1 MMEWIRIHKTNV
13 RQQKAEKEIII
24 FKNYFKK
31 KLAIFGRF
39 KNVLRKV
46 HPNKKIKQGLSWW
59 CSGCNTVLPMQLMLS
74 VEGF

>member
-1 MMEWIRIHKTNV
+1 MMEWTRIHKTNV

-39 KNVLRKV
+39 KKCL
-46 HPNKKIKQGLSWW
+46 KKSTL
-59 CSGCNTVLPMQLMLS
+59 
-74 VEGF
+74 